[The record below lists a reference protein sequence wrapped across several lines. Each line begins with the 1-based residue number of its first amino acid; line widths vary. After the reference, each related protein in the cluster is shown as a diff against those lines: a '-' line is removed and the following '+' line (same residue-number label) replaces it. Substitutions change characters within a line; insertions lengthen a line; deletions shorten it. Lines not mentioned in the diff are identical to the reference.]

1 MIHLF
6 LFDIDGVLVDARAYQ
21 KALRDTVSHFSRL
34 MGLGDHPP
42 TGAQVRAF
50 EANGLNSEWD
60 SGAACVAALLLE
72 RLRREPAFALAPR
85 WPDTLSALATHP
97 CPLPPP
103 DYAALAKK
111 IGARLG
117 GLSPAQAAHAV
128 LWDEAQAIPGLD
140 CSRLA
145 PLLEALLGQV
155 HDFYHAPV
163 TRHFQH
169 LVLGSQAINQTY
181 GVSPDLQSPA
191 YLRRY
196 DRPLLTPA
204 TRALLFEKIASG
216 QVRAALY
223 TTRPSLPP
231 TDAENEPVTGY
242 APEAEMAQELVG
254 LETWPLVGRG
264 RLRWLARRAG
274 EELGSLELGSLL
286 KPFPVQALAAIG
298 AAWSGQEKAALTAAL
313 ALHRQGKLIPPLAD
327 LEPVT
332 VHVFEDSPGGLQ
344 AVELGVEALR
354 AAGLTIS
361 WQPYGIARAGSPKA
375 ATLAARGAPVYPSIN
390 EAVLDAETRISVDRI
405 LLGLDRQIQ
414 ARSGDLAIPLEQF
427 PIY

>member
-1 MIHLF
+1 MMHLF

-21 KALRDTVSHFSRL
+21 KALLDTVAHFSRL
-34 MGLGDHPP
+34 LGLGDHPP
-42 TGAQVRAF
+42 TDAQVQAF

-72 RLRREPAFALAPR
+72 RLRREPAFPLPPRWSEALA
-85 WPDTLSALATHP
+85 ALAAHP
-97 CPLPPP
+97 CPLPRP

-111 IGARLG
+111 VGARLG
-117 GLSPAQAAHAV
+117 GFSPAQAAHAV

-140 CSRLA
+140 CSKLA
-145 PLLEALLGQV
+145 PLLDTLLGQV

-169 LVLGSQAINQTY
+169 LVLGSQAISQTY

-196 DRPLLTPA
+196 DRPLLSPA
-204 TRALLFEKIASG
+204 VRALLLEKIASG

-231 TDAENEPVTGY
+231 ACAGGEPAMGY

-274 EELGSLELGSLL
+274 EELGSLELGSLELGSLELGSLELGSLL

-313 ALHRQGKLIPPLAD
+313 ALYRQGKLIPPLAD
-327 LEPVT
+327 LEPVS

-344 AVELGVEALR
+344 AVEHGVEALR
-354 AAGLTIS
+354 AAGLTVS

-375 ATLAARGAPVYPSIN
+375 ATLAARGVPVYPSIN
-390 EAVLDAETRISVDRI
+390 EAVLDAETHTHQESR
-405 LLGLDRQIQ
+405 L
-414 ARSGDLAIPLEQF
+414 
-427 PIY
+427 